1 MSGARCCGRVKGGR
15 CGRRGAESGRL
26 DYLDERSGPAPTA
39 RKQWLGIK
47 TIPIDS
53 ITGTVEREKAEAF
66 DDHWRPPD
74 WSREHWTRMW
84 LAARRGTAL
93 PPISVYR
100 VNDVHFVRDGHHRVS
115 VMRAIGALAVEA
127 EVTELRPSGTAD

>member
-1 MSGARCCGRVKGGR
+1 MGADRPEAVAGH
-15 CGRRGAESGRL
+15 
-26 DYLDERSGPAPTA
+26 
-39 RKQWLGIK
+39 Q

>member
-1 MSGARCCGRVKGGR
+1 MGVAEADRRFAQLARE
-15 CGRRGAESGRL
+15 RRRAAVARRLSSRRAESGRL
-26 DYLDERSGPAPTA
+26 VYLDERSGWAPTA

-66 DDHWRPPD
+66 DDHWRPPA
-74 WSREHWTRMW
+74 WSRERWTRMW

-93 PPISVYR
+93 PPMSV
-100 VNDVHFVRDGHHRVS
+100 
-115 VMRAIGALAVEA
+115 
-127 EVTELRPSGTAD
+127 